1 MSRKIDIVW
10 IFWSVNLE
18 SDSGDMVRYSGHMV
32 RYYGDMVGYYGYW
45 FISTLTDQSEAP
57 N

>member
-10 IFWSVNLE
+10 IFWSLNLE
-18 SDSGDMVRYSGHMV
+18 SDSGDMV